1 MKINFRHEIDGVKVI
16 TAIAQDFKTNEV
28 LMVANMNKDA
38 LVKTLETKKAH
49 YWSTSR
55 NKLWLKGEQS
65 GHIQKVH
72 DIYVDC
78 DMDAIILKVS
88 QIKAACHEGYKSCFF
103 RKLSMDC
110 DIDDLSDDD
119 LEIVLERIV
128 NPEEVY

>member
-1 MKINFRHEIDGVKVI
+1 MKINFRHEINGVKVI
-16 TAIAQDFKTNEV
+16 TAIAQDYETNEI
-28 LMVANMNKDA
+28 LMVANMNNDA
-38 LVKTLETKKAH
+38 LAKTIETKKAH

-72 DIYVDC
+72 EIYVDC

-88 QIKAACHEGYKSCFF
+88 QTKASCHEGYKSCFY

-110 DIDDLSDDD
+110 DIDKLSDDD